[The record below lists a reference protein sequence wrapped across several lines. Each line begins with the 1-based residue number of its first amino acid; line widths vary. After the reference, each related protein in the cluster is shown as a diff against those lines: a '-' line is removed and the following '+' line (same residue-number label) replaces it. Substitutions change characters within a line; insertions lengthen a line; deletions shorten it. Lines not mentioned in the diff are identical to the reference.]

1 MEKKKF
7 YITTPI
13 YYPSDKLHIGH
24 TYCTVATD
32 AMARYKRLT
41 GCDVMFLTGTD
52 EHGQKIEDKAKAAG
66 KTPKEFLDEI
76 VEGPRGI
83 LDLWKLMNISNDR
96 FIRTT
101 DDYHV
106 ASIQKIFRRMYD
118 KGDIYKGTYR
128 GKYCKPCESFWTESQ
143 LVDGKCPDCGRE
155 VTDAEEEAYFFRLSK
170 YADRVRHL
178 LEDTDFLEPR
188 SRVNEMVNNF
198 IKPGLEDLCVSR
210 TSFSWGIPVDFDPG
224 HVVYVWVDA
233 LFNYT
238 TALGFLNDKYDDYE
252 KYWPADVHFV
262 GKEIVRF
269 HSIIWP
275 AMLMSMEMP
284 LPKKVYGHGWLLLD
298 GGKMS
303 KSKGNVVDP
312 YLLAEKFGVDALRFF
327 LLRTFP
333 FGSDGNFSNELLI
346 QTINIDLAND
356 LGNLVS
362 RTTAMVE
369 KYFGG
374 TLPTERQEGEPDTEL
389 RTMASTLRD
398 RYEAEME
405 RFQFQNALEQVFKT
419 IQRANKFIDENAP
432 WALAKDPANRVRL
445 ATVMYHLLETIR
457 ICATLLMPFMPESA
471 EKIFD
476 QIGACQGCRTW
487 EKANVWGS
495 LRPDATVHKGEALFP
510 RIDAEKALAELEE
523 LEAQQRK
530 AALPALEVE
539 PYTEENVDFDTFCKS
554 DLRAVKIKNCEPVKK
569 SDKLLKFTLD
579 DGSGTDRVIL
589 SGIRHY
595 YEPEQ
600 LIGKTAVA
608 ILNLPPRKMMGIP
621 SCGMLIS
628 AVHKERGEEKLHLL
642 LLDDAIPA
650 GAKLC

>member
-1 MEKKKF
+1 MEKQKF

-41 GCDVMFLTGTD
+41 GCDVLFLTGTD

-66 KTPKEFLDEI
+66 KTPKEFLDNI
-76 VEGPRGI
+76 VEGPQGI

-101 DDYHV
+101 DDYHC
-106 ASIQKIFRRMYD
+106 ASIQKIFRKMYE
-118 KGDIYKGTYR
+118 KGDIYKGTYK

-155 VTDAEEEAYFFRLSK
+155 VMDAEEEAYFFRLSK

-178 LEDTDFLEPR
+178 LEDTDFLQPR

-238 TALGFLNDKYDDYE
+238 TALGFMNDRYHDYD

-284 LPKKVYGHGWLLLD
+284 LPKHVYGHGWLVMD

-312 YLLAEKFGVDALRFF
+312 YVMAEKFGVDALRFF

-346 QTINIDLAND
+346 QTINMDLAND

-374 TLPTERQEGEPDTEL
+374 TLPTERENSDADCDL
-389 RTMASTLRD
+389 KTMASTLRD
-398 RYEAEME
+398 RYETEME
-405 RFQFQNALEQVFKT
+405 HFQFQNALEQIFKT
-419 IQRANKFIDENAP
+419 IQRANKYIDENAP
-432 WALAKDPANRVRL
+432 WTLAKDQGNRARL
-445 ATVMYHLLETIR
+445 AAVMYNLLETVR
-457 ICATLLMPFMPESA
+457 ICAVLLTPFIPDSA

-476 QIGACQGCRTW
+476 QIGACPCCRTW

-495 LRPDATVHKGEALFP
+495 LRPDVTVHKGEALFP
-510 RIDAEKALAELEE
+510 RIDAEKALAELNAIQ
-523 LEAQQRK
+523 EAQRK
-530 AALPALEVE
+530 AALPALELE
-539 PYTEENVDFDTFCKS
+539 PYSQENVDFDTFCKS
-554 DLRAVKIKNCEPVKK
+554 DFRAVKIKACEPVKK

-579 DGSGTDRVIL
+579 DGSGTDRTIV

-595 YEPEQ
+595 YQPEQ

-608 ILNLPPRKMMGIP
+608 VLNLPPRKMMGIP

-628 AVHKERGEEKLHLL
+628 AVHKEKGEEKLHLL
-642 LLDDAIPA
+642 LLDDSIPA

>member
-128 GKYCKPCESFWTESQ
+128 GKYCKPCESFWTDSQ

-419 IQRANKFIDENAP
+419 IQRANKYIDENAP

-457 ICATLLMPFMPESA
+457 ICATLLTPFMPESA

-476 QIGACQGCRTW
+476 QIGACEGCRTW

-539 PYTEENVDFDTFCKS
+539 PYTEEKVDFDTFCKS

-589 SGIRHY
+589 SGIRRY